1 MVFPWSPLLGILL
14 VTAPGA
20 QEETRLEEY
29 QYKAKFL
36 AFAAYYA
43 NYPPRPATPQVWV
56 IGIFGKSPFGRYI
69 DEAFGPT
76 TTIKGRRV
84 QVVYPKN
91 EKEAAACEVLF
102 ICRSE
107 QGRLDE
113 ILGWVRGL
121 PILTVGDTKGFANQG
136 VMVNFFLEQ
145 SFVRTEVNLQAARKV
160 GMDFNSAFLKNSRV
174 VTAN

>member
-1 MVFPWSPLLGILL
+1 MPFPWLALPGVLLLAG
-14 VTAPGA
+14 VGA
-20 QEETRLEEY
+20 QEEARLEEY

-43 NYPPRPATPQVWV
+43 NFPPRPTTPQTWV
-56 IGIFGKSPFGRYI
+56 IGILGKSPFGRYI
-69 DEAFGPT
+69 DESFGPN
-76 TTIKGRRV
+76 TTIKGRKV
-84 QVVYPKN
+84 QVVYPKT
-91 EKEAAACEVLF
+91 EKEVTACEVLF

-113 ILGWVRGL
+113 ILGWVKGQ
-121 PILTVGDTKGFANQG
+121 PILTVGDSKGFANQG

-145 SFVRTEVNLQAARKV
+145 SFVRTEVNLPAARKV

-174 VTAN
+174 VSAN

>member
-1 MVFPWSPLLGILL
+1 MTSPWFALPGILL
-14 VTAPGA
+14 MAHPGA
-20 QEETRLEEY
+20 QEETRLDEF

-43 NYPPRPATPQVWV
+43 NFPPRAATPPIWV
-56 IGIFGKSPFGRYI
+56 VGILGKSPFGRYI

-84 QVVYPKN
+84 QVVYPKT
-91 EKEAAACEVLF
+91 EKEVAACEVLF
-102 ICRSE
+102 ICKSE

-113 ILGWVRGL
+113 VLGWVKGL
-121 PILTVGDTKGFANQG
+121 PVLTVGDTKGFANQG

-160 GMDFNSAFLKNSRV
+160 GMDFHSAFLKNSRV
-174 VTAN
+174 VSAN